1 MFRKVKFIL
10 LLLAVFAIGCN
21 SISENEKIIYISE
34 KDGNPEIY
42 SMNINGSDIQRI
54 TNSSRA
60 EENPKL
66 SKDGSYLGFLI
77 SKNDIKE
84 LHIIEMNNNN
94 KQLQISDKELDV
106 EDFFWSPDSRKLTFL
121 GLLRRPYL
129 ITNLIKSGQIN

>member
-66 SKDGSYLGFLI
+66 SKNGNYLGFLI

-94 KQLQISDKELDV
+94 KQLQISDKDLDV
-106 EDFFWSPDSRKLTFL
+106 EDFFWSPDSRKLTFKAKDNK
-121 GLLRRPYL
+121 GNHD
-129 ITNLIKSGQIN
+129 I

>member
-42 SMNINGSDIQRI
+42 SMNIDGSDIQRI

-66 SKDGSYLGFLI
+66 SKNGNYLGFLI

-94 KQLQISDKELDV
+94 KQLQISDKDLDV
-106 EDFFWSPDSRKLTFL
+106 EDFF
-121 GLLRRPYL
+121 GH
-129 ITNLIKSGQIN
+129 QIQEN